1 MNARHSFKTVM
12 RAGLAEMNRVDHIL
26 ARIRGRTVAR
36 FIVVVLTITAMAMLW
51 WSLTQ
56 RLPLMNEAEST
67 IQRALAVQNDVIQ
80 LRQAWPKE
88 AAEAVAEQADEARKK
103 LTIGYEGVAMRIEK
117 LKAMTDGRG
126 LGFQYALSE
135 PLGAAL
141 DGLEGVY
148 VVNLSLQI
156 TASDQRGAYAAM
168 LDFVRQVSEQTE
180 RIDVVSLAMRGSPQG
195 VLQAEI
201 GLELW
206 ARLAGEGVLL
216 GDG

>member
-1 MNARHSFKTVM
+1 MNARHSFQTVM
-12 RAGLAEMNRVDHIL
+12 RAGLTEMNRVDHIL

-36 FIVVVLTITAMAMLW
+36 FIVAVLTIAVMAMLW
-51 WSLTQ
+51 WSLAQ
-56 RLPLMNEAEST
+56 RLPLMYEAEST

-88 AAEAVAEQADEARKK
+88 EAEAVGAQADEARKK
-103 LTIGYEGVAMRIEK
+103 LIIGYEGVAVRIEK
-117 LKAMTDGRG
+117 LKAMADGRG
-126 LGFQYALSE
+126 LDFQYALSE
-135 PLGAAL
+135 PLGVAL
-141 DGLEGVY
+141 DGLDGVS

-156 TASDQRGAYAAM
+156 TARDQRGAYVAM
-168 LDFVRQVSEQTE
+168 LDFVRQVSEQTG
-180 RIDVVSLAMRGSPQG
+180 RMDVVSLAMHGNKQG
-195 VLQAEI
+195 VLQAEM